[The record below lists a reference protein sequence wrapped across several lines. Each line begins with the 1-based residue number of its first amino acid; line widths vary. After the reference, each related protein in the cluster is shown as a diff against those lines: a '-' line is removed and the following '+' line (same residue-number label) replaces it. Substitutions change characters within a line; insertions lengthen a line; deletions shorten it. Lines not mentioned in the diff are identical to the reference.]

1 MSVEDYLGSSK
12 VMDILRLSNEVF
24 PKCAFLKYYPLVIAK
39 GRGSR
44 VVDINGNEYID
55 FVSGAA
61 VFNIGHLH
69 RKIVEAVS
77 RQLDKYLAYPMVYF
91 YTEEPC
97 LLAKKLIEITP
108 GSFRKKVLF
117 GFSGSDAMDL
127 ALMIARAYS
136 GRRYIMAFKGS
147 FHGSTYLSMSA
158 SGIYNEKIRNT
169 FMLLNDVVLVEY
181 PNPYRNPWG
190 INGYEN
196 PVDLSNM
203 ALNNI
208 EKALRK
214 LNEEIAVIT
223 LEAIQGDGGIVVPP
237 KYFVQGLH
245 KLAHEY
251 GIVLLVDEV
260 KTGIGR
266 TGKWWAIQ
274 HFDVEPDIIVTG
286 KALGGGM
293 PISAVIGREEILD
306 SLPPVGLS
314 FTLSGHAV
322 SVVSA
327 LATLEVIEK
336 ENMVERAR
344 VLGEYI
350 YNRLSEIM
358 SRSKIVG
365 DVRGKGLL
373 LGLEIV
379 VDKSCKEPSK
389 PMALKVIWSAW
400 KRGVILLTVGVN
412 GNVVRIAPPLNIP
425 GEDVDK
431 ALETIESAVV
441 DTEEGRIPDQVLE
454 YMTGW

>member
-1 MSVEDYLGSSK
+1 
-12 VMDILRLSNEVF
+12 
-24 PKCAFLKYYPLVIAK
+24 
-39 GRGSR
+39 
-44 VVDINGNEYID
+44 
-55 FVSGAA
+55 
-61 VFNIGHLH
+61 
-69 RKIVEAVS
+69 
-77 RQLDKYLAYPMVYF
+77 
-91 YTEEPC
+91 
-97 LLAKKLIEITP
+97 
-108 GSFRKKVLF
+108 
-117 GFSGSDAMDL
+117 
-127 ALMIARAYS
+127 
-136 GRRYIMAFKGS
+136 
-147 FHGSTYLSMSA
+147 
-158 SGIYNEKIRNT
+158 
-169 FMLLNDVVLVEY
+169 
-181 PNPYRNPWG
+181 
-190 INGYEN
+190 
-196 PVDLSNM
+196 LSNM